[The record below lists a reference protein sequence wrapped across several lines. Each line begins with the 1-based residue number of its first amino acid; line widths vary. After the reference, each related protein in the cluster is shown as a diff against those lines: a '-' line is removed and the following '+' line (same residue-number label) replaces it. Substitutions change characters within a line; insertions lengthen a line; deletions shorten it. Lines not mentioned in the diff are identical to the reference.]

1 MTNPSA
7 AINRFIDSTTTI
19 GDNIEQALI
28 FFSFS
33 SLFFF
38 LSLFSFPFFS
48 RRRSRQRKQR
58 SENGVTFRIKCTW
71 PIQNT
76 YAIYRTADRLYRKLY
91 LSDSFYPTTLWTINS
106 SRWKSIGPTHPSP
119 LRPTFSECQTRR
131 KSKEEEEE
139 NDILNETKRKLTFCT
154 TSGVPKSF
162 PPWRRKPQGDPS
174 NLDSLTLIN
183 WAISLISFYGQS
195 DKKKKRNPRSEW
207 NE

>member
-19 GDNIEQALI
+19 GDNVEQALI
-28 FFSFS
+28 FFSFF

-38 LSLFSFPFFS
+38 SLFSFPFFS

-139 NDILNETKRKLTFCT
+139 EENDRYIKWNETKTHLLHDERCAEILPSLKTKT
-154 TSGVPKSF
+154 PGGSVESG
-162 PPWRRKPQGDPS
+162 
-174 NLDSLTLIN
+174 
-183 WAISLISFYGQS
+183 
-195 DKKKKRNPRSEW
+195 
-207 NE
+207 